1 VAVFLLVSF
10 QGGGL
15 SLRTWRGLLCF
26 DWAVGDHV
34 GNALAEMA
42 LLRLGWQL
50 ALLSMVVQA
59 STVVAPKKQDGVF
72 DIEDTAQKH

>member
-1 VAVFLLVSF
+1 MAVFLLVPF

-42 LLRLGWQL
+42 LLGLGRQL
-50 ALLSMVVQA
+50 ALLGMVVQA
-59 STVVAPKKQDGVF
+59 STVVAPKKQDAVF
-72 DIEDTAQKH
+72 DIEDTAQNH